1 MILAMIEEADY
12 LHFEIVINKDIT
24 SYRFQTI
31 LFYTDCSRMKLLQ
44 PFDWLSS
51 RNTNWQWPIIVLF
64 VDNFFYFSLV
74 QGQGRKSQCWVASGV
89 NLELE
94 KGQLIVRQGRIQGRQ
109 KRINQGDLSINTQ
122 YLDWTYSLLNG
133 DLCVTVFY
141 PFCWCF
147 FQKLNW

>member
-51 RNTNWQWPIIVLF
+51 RNTN
-64 VDNFFYFSLV
+64 
-74 QGQGRKSQCWVASGV
+74 
-89 NLELE
+89 
-94 KGQLIVRQGRIQGRQ
+94 
-109 KRINQGDLSINTQ
+109 
-122 YLDWTYSLLNG
+122 
-133 DLCVTVFY
+133 
-141 PFCWCF
+141 
-147 FQKLNW
+147 